1 MFGMKL
7 NQQFASKNIS
17 LIRNS
22 LGEKGSELLLSLCY
36 NPSISRL
43 TVNVLEGKDLM
54 CGVAHTLNRNV
65 TPGHCRC
72 SRRDQN
78 TQPAPDTYVKV
89 CLSYHT
95 KVQKKNVQNVL
106 YNGCRLSK
114 WRRQALSSQRP
125 VLNILNLSTLKSR
138 TVSWI
143 SQAFVSPCLR

>member
-1 MFGMKL
+1 MKL
-7 NQQFASKNIS
+7 NQHFASKSIS

-95 KVQKKNVQNVL
+95 KVQSKRL
-106 YNGCRLSK
+106 YQIFCLMVAGCQSEEDKRCQV
-114 WRRQALSSQRP
+114 RDLSSIFSIFP
-125 VLNILNLSTLKSR
+125 L
-138 TVSWI
+138 
-143 SQAFVSPCLR
+143 

>member
-1 MFGMKL
+1 MKL
-7 NQQFASKNIS
+7 NQHFASKSIS

-95 KVQKKNVQNVL
+95 KVQSKRLFQIFYLMVA
-106 YNGCRLSK
+106 GCQSEEDKRCQV
-114 WRRQALSSQRP
+114 RDLSSIFSIFP
-125 VLNILNLSTLKSR
+125 L
-138 TVSWI
+138 
-143 SQAFVSPCLR
+143 

>member
-1 MFGMKL
+1 MKL
-7 NQQFASKNIS
+7 NQHFASKSIS

-95 KVQKKNVQNVL
+95 KEQSKRLLQIFYLMVA
-106 YNGCRLSK
+106 GCQSEEDKRCQV
-114 WRRQALSSQRP
+114 RDLSSIFSIFP
-125 VLNILNLSTLKSR
+125 L
-138 TVSWI
+138 
-143 SQAFVSPCLR
+143 